1 MKAFA
6 AISTTAL
13 LLILGTAV
21 PAFAQDEH
29 HDQDAK
35 PAQHEQQAK
44 APEHQ
49 EQAKPA
55 RQDAQA
61 KPATQQAQA
70 KPDRQQEQQTSSAR
84 QESRPQAAQQPQQER
99 AKPARQDNQA
109 KPAEHQQQAKA
120 TQPATQ
126 SKQVRQQSS
135 RNTAGRQ
142 HVQHTAADQQ
152 RQRSQP
158 ALRLSARSSS
168 RIPDARFRSNFGRGH
183 EFRIGS
189 PRMVDGYSRFQYG
202 GYWFGFV
209 QPWPNNW
216 YYTDDVYIDYIDGG
230 YYLCNP
236 SYPGDQ
242 IAVSVVL

>member
-1 MKAFA
+1 MEATLMKVLA
-6 AISTTAL
+6 AISTAL
-13 LLILGTAV
+13 LLFLGAAV
-21 PAFAQDEH
+21 PACAQDEH

-35 PAQHEQQAK
+35 PAQHE
-44 APEHQ
+44 

-55 RQDAQA
+55 QHQQEA

-70 KPDRQQEQQTSSAR
+70 KPERQQAEQRSSAK
-84 QESRPQAAQQPQQER
+84 QEPRPEPAQQQR
-99 AKPARQDNQA
+99 KPARQDNQA
-109 KPAEHQQQAKA
+109 KPAQHQQQAKA
-120 TQPATQ
+120 TQPAAQ

-135 RNTAGRQ
+135 ANTAGRQ
-142 HVQHTAADQQ
+142 RVQHTPADQQ

-168 RIPDARFRSNFGRGH
+168 RIPDDRFRSNFGRGH
-183 EFRIGS
+183 VFRIGS
-189 PRMVDGYSRFQYG
+189 PRMVSGYSRFQYG

-209 QPWPNNW
+209 QPWPDSW

-236 SYPGDQ
+236 SYPGTQ